1 MRRGRPNDD
10 PREDVVNAV
19 DPLAFLLL
27 LAAGALGAGARYLV
41 DTLVQRAWMRTFPL
55 GILLVNISGSFLL
68 GLLTGS
74 ALALDD
80 TVVTVLG
87 VGFLGAY
94 TTFSTVSVEA
104 VLFAERGRWRLA
116 IGNVVG
122 TLVVGVAAAGLGLLI
137 GTVLTA

>member
-1 MRRGRPNDD
+1 M
-10 PREDVVNAV
+10 NAV

-27 LAAGALGAGARYLV
+27 VVAGAFGAGARYVV
-41 DTLVQRAWMRTFPL
+41 DALVQRAWMRTFPL
-55 GILLVNISGSFLL
+55 GIFLVNVTGSLLL
-68 GLLTGS
+68 GVLTGA

-80 TVVTVLG
+80 TVVAVIG

-94 TTFSTVSVEA
+94 TTFSTVSVET

-122 TLVVGVAAAGLGLLI
+122 TLLVGVAAAGMGLVI